1 VGRTLV
7 ANRLLAGSACGKRR
21 RGRPLNSVVSHHFR
35 EVPVELI
42 RAGEATV
49 LSNSGVTS
57 HQLLFPENSRSERVT
72 VTRVSVVPGAKN
84 PPHRHA
90 SSEQIWIALRG
101 KGQLILDNGQVVPFH
116 VGDLVRFEDN
126 DLHGFENTGEGE
138 FEYLS
143 VTSPPVN
150 FRGAYAKDWK

>member
-1 VGRTLV
+1 MVGRV
-7 ANRLLAGSACGKRR
+7 WPRHGH
-21 RGRPLNSVVSHHFR
+21 RGRPLNSVVSHHFKGT
-35 EVPVELI
+35 PVELI

-72 VTRVSVVPGAKN
+72 VTRVTVAAGAKN

-101 KGQLILDNGQVVPFH
+101 NGQLILDNGQVVPFDA
-116 VGDLVRFEDN
+116 GDLVRFEDN
-126 DLHGFENTGEGE
+126 ELHGFENTGEGE

-143 VTSPPVN
+143 VTSPPIN
-150 FRGAYAKDWK
+150 FRGAYAKGWK

>member
-1 VGRTLV
+1 MVGRIWP
-7 ANRLLAGSACGKRR
+7 RR
-21 RGRPLNSVVSHHFR
+21 RRCGRPLNSVVSHHFKGA
-35 EVPVELI
+35 PVELI

-72 VTRVSVVPGAKN
+72 ITRVTVAPGAKN
-84 PPHRHA
+84 PPHRHP
-90 SSEQIWIALRG
+90 SSEQIWVALRG
-101 KGQLILDNGQVVPFH
+101 KGQLILDNGSAVPFQA
-116 VGDLVRFEDN
+116 GDLVRFEDN

-150 FRGAYAKDWK
+150 FRGVYAKDWK